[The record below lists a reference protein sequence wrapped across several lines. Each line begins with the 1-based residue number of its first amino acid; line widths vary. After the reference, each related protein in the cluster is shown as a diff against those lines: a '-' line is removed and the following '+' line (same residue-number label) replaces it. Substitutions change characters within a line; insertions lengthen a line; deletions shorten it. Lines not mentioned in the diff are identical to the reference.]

1 LGCEAVDMA
10 LLASARL
17 TPDAVLWTI
26 DRNLQAFAARLDEV
40 CGDR

>member
-1 LGCEAVDMA
+1 MA

-26 DRNLQAFAARLDEV
+26 DRNLQAIAARLDEV